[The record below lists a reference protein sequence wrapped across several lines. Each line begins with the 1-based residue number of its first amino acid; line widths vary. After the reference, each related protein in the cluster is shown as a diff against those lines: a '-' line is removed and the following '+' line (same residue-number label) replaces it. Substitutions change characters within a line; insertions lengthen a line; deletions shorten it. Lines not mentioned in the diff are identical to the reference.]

1 MAQTPSNF
9 WTFSTV
15 LDCCA
20 QNLLS
25 SKLLL
30 LQSLKKGEAGQ
41 VQVAGE
47 QALGHEPGLRAGR
60 Q

>member
-1 MAQTPSNF
+1 MAQTSSNCL
-9 WTFSTV
+9 TFITE
-15 LDCCA
+15 LDCRA
-20 QNLLS
+20 LS

-30 LQSLKKGEAGQ
+30 LQHLKKGEAGQ